1 VKVFLA
7 GASGAIGRPL
17 VAELIRQGHQVT
29 GISRRASSLNH
40 LTKLGATIVEVDV
53 FDAAALERAL
63 RDSEAEA
70 VIDELTS
77 LPATPAEIGNALPG
91 DRKVR
96 IVGGGNLHRA
106 AKAAG
111 VRRYLQQASGFF
123 LKPASGLA
131 TESDPLAIDAG
142 GNVAISATMYKE
154 IEERLFSVSEPAGT
168 ALRYGFFYGP
178 GTWYRREGAAADQV
192 RNREFPIVG
201 EGSGVWS
208 FVHVEDAAA
217 ATVAALTAEPG
228 IYNVTDSDPLPVSRW
243 LPEFCRWVG
252 APAPLTSPS
261 KTLSPPQEPTPSTT
275 GQRSA
280 EPRMRRHAGCSTS
293 SHAAWN
299 GRLRQLTLV

>member
-1 VKVFLA
+1 MRVFVA

-29 GISRRASSLNH
+29 GISRRASSLDH
-40 LTKLGATIVEVDV
+40 LAKLGATILEVDV
-53 FDAAALERAL
+53 FAAAAIERAL
-63 RDSEAEA
+63 RESQAEA

-77 LPATPAEIGNALPG
+77 LPRTPADIPKALPG

-96 IVGGGNLHRA
+96 IEGGGNLHRA

-123 LKPASGLA
+123 LMSASGLA

-142 GNVAISATMYKE
+142 GNVASSATMYKA
-154 IEERLFSVSEPAGT
+154 IEERLFSVSQPAGT

-178 GTWYRREGAAADQV
+178 GTWYHREGTAADQV
-192 RNREFPIVG
+192 RDREFPIVG
-201 EGSGVWS
+201 DGSGVWS

-228 IYNVTDSDPLPVSRW
+228 IYNVSDNDPLPVNRW

-252 APAPLTSPS
+252 AP
-261 KTLSPPQEPTPSTT
+261 PPPHVSVEDALAAAGSDAVFYGTKIRGASNEKA
-275 GQRSA
+275 RKVLNFR
-280 EPRMRRHAGCSTS
+280 PR
-293 SHAAWN
+293 
-299 GRLRQLTLV
+299 RLEWMG